1 MMSNRLV
8 GFVALLVVAFVL
20 NLASAAEPK
29 SGPQVGEAVPGPLH
43 PLNLT
48 GEHAGEKYCLYCQHG
63 HSPVVA
69 IFARQVTPELT
80 RLIKRIDEA
89 TAKNNERM
97 MGSYAVF
104 LTDSEALPAEL
115 KELAAKE
122 KIENCVLAID
132 DPEGPKTYRIAPEAE
147 VTVILYTELTVKAN
161 HAFKRGEFN
170 DKAADAIVADL
181 AKILPK

>member
-1 MMSNRLV
+1 MSNRLV
-8 GFVALLVVAFVL
+8 GLMAVVAVAFVL
-20 NLASAAEPK
+20 SLASAGEPK

-63 HSPVVA
+63 HSPVIA
-69 IFARQVTPELT
+69 IFARQVTPKLT

-89 TAKNNERM
+89 TAKNKERQ

-104 LTDSEALPAEL
+104 LSDSETLQTEL

-122 KIENCVLAID
+122 KIENCVLAVD
-132 DPEGPKTYRIAPEAE
+132 EPEGPKAYRIAPEAE
-147 VTVILYTELTVKAN
+147 VTVVLYTELTVKAN
-161 HAFKRGEFN
+161 HAFRRGEFN